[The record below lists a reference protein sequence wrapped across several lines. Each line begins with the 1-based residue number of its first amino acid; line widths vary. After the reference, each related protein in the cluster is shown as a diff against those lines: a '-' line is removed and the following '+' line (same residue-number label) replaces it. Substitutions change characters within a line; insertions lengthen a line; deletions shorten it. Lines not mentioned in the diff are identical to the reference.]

1 MTRDDAPAILLVE
14 DDRAIATVI
23 SAALEDEGFA
33 VHHCATIA
41 DRDAALAANLFSVM
55 VTDVLLEDGDGLA
68 SLDAVRASVPAMPV
82 VVLSAQNT
90 LDTAVRASDSE
101 AFEYFPKPFD
111 LDKLVQAVGKA
122 AGKGSR
128 RAKAN
133 DSGGAQ
139 HEAESDTQGAD
150 GEGLPLVGR
159 SQAMQ
164 GVYRMIARVLR
175 NDLTVLVTGES
186 GTGKELVAEA
196 IHQLGS
202 RSTGPFVAVNTAAI
216 PSDLIESELFGHEKG
231 AFTGA
236 IAQAIGK
243 FEQANGGTLFLDEIG
258 DMPAEAQTRLLRALQ
273 SGRIRR
279 VGGRQEI
286 AVSVRIVAATNRDL
300 VPLIEQGTFREDLYY
315 RLNVVPIELPPL
327 RERREDIEV
336 LAQHFIAQAV
346 EDGLPRRRLS
356 AEAVALLEA
365 RQWRGNVRELRNVV
379 YRLALMAQGEVID
392 ADEVRAIVGPE
403 TAPPSAPDEPPP
415 TNLAGALEHWLAR
428 EDPPE
433 GLLHARAIAAFEKPL
448 IEHALMRTRG
458 NQLRAAKLLGI
469 NRNTLR
475 KRIVELAIEPE
486 RFARSA

>member
-1 MTRDDAPAILLVE
+1 MARQNAPSILLVE

-23 SAALEDEGFA
+23 SAALEDEGF
-33 VHHCATIA
+33 VIRHCFSIA
-41 DRDAALAANLFSVM
+41 ERDAALAEASFAVM

-68 SLDAVRASVPAMPV
+68 SLDAVRAAVPAMPV
-82 VVLSAQNT
+82 IVLSAQNT

-111 LDKLVQAVGKA
+111 LDQLVQAVGKA
-122 AGKGSR
+122 AGASARRGPDAGTQESETPGS
-128 RAKAN
+128 
-133 DSGGAQ
+133 
-139 HEAESDTQGAD
+139 D

-258 DMPAEAQTRLLRALQ
+258 DMPSEAQTRLLRALQ

-286 AVSVRIVAATNRDL
+286 AVSVRIIAATNRDL
-300 VPLIEQGTFREDLYY
+300 VPLIEQGAFREDLYY
-315 RLNVVPIELPPL
+315 RLNVVPIQLPPL
-327 RERREDIEV
+327 RDRREDIVV
-336 LAQHFIAQAV
+336 LAQHFLAQAV

-356 AEAVALLEA
+356 ADALAMLEA
-365 RQWRGNVRELRNVV
+365 RQWRGNVRELRNVI

-392 ADEVRAIVGPE
+392 PAAISEIVGAE
-403 TAPPSAPDEPPP
+403 TAPASAPVANAEPG
-415 TNLAGALEHWLAR
+415 LAGALDRWLAS

-433 GLLHARAIAAFEKPL
+433 GLLHAQAIAAFEKPL
-448 IEHALMRTRG
+448 IEHALKRTRG

-475 KRIVELAIEPE
+475 KRIVELGVEPE
-486 RFARSA
+486 RFARSV